1 MTALVLGIALL
12 LQDAPATQPQT
23 LVTAQRGTLPILIS
37 APHGGTRR
45 IEGVPDRNG
54 KGVSRKRG
62 AKTNFSFALDRH
74 TDTLALALAD
84 ALEKLTGKRPYL
96 VVAHFSRRQLDA
108 NRSVEEGVESPAARA
123 VYEQYHTALRD
134 YRSEILAT
142 FGGGILIDLHGHGG
156 DPETLYRGTADG
168 QTVRNLREMFGM
180 EALVGPQGLM
190 GSLEAAGIKV
200 VPPAASPDR
209 ENPALN
215 GGFIVRTYGS
225 FAGGSFDAVQMELG
239 LALRAPDRLP
249 QLADQ
254 LAAALWSYHR
264 RYLTPQEDDYGKNTP
279 TSQPSQS
286 TNPSAE
292 NGVETPA
299 TPKP

>member
-1 MTALVLGIALL
+1 MAALVLGVALL
-12 LQDAPATQPQT
+12 LQEAPATQPQT

-62 AKTNFSFALDRH
+62 AKTNFSFALDRS
-74 TDTLALALAD
+74 TDTLALALAE
-84 ALEKLTGKRPYL
+84 ALEKLTGERPYL
-96 VVAHFSRRQLDA
+96 VVAHFSRRQIDA

-123 VYEQYHTALRD
+123 VYEQYHEALRD
-134 YRSEILAT
+134 YRSEILAK

-168 QTVRNLREMFGM
+168 QTVRNLRETFGL
-180 EALVGPQGLM
+180 EALVGAEGLF
-190 GSLEAAGIKV
+190 GPLEASGIKV
-200 VPPAASPDR
+200 VPSGASTDR

-239 LALRAPDRLP
+239 SALRAPERLP
-249 QLADQ
+249 SLADQ
-254 LAAALWSYHR
+254 LAAALSTYHK
-264 RYLTPQEDDYGKNTP
+264 RYLTPQEDDYGKSGP
-279 TSQPSQS
+279 TSRPSDRS
-286 TNPSAE
+286 DA
-292 NGVETPA
+292 GAETPNIQ
-299 TPKP
+299 KP